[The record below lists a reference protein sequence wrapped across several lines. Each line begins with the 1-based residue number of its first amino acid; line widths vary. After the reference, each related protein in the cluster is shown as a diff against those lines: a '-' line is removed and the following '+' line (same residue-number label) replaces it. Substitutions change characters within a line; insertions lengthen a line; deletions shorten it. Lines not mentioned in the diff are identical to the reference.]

1 MLFRSGGVCVL
12 SRTANPYSPG
22 AVMHL
27 ELQSG
32 AGVQSASPEGILA
45 WVGSDQ
51 RFGHFAGLR
60 FKPDQGLPNGSFL
73 DRYLAMKSTGL

>member
-1 MLFRSGGVCVL
+1 MKVERSAPIRSTRSVAQ
-12 SRTANPYSPG
+12 TAYARRAEAAS
-22 AVMHL
+22 
-27 ELQSG
+27 
-32 AGVQSASPEGILA
+32 SASLEGILA

-73 DRYLAMKSTGL
+73 DRYLAMKSTGR